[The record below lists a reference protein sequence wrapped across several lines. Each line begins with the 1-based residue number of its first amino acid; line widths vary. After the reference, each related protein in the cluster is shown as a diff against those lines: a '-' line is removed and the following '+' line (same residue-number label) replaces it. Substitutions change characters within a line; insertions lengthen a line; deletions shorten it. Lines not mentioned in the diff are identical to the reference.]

1 MIVKDGKTRSNGPK
15 HEERILKLDKMK
27 KFLVMRSMKQ
37 SNRVPREVVKIASLN
52 TTQTQGKINETSSGW
67 ENEKSYVLRQ
77 GRNNL
82 L

>member
-1 MIVKDGKTRSNGPK
+1 M
-15 HEERILKLDKMK
+15 LKLDKMK
-27 KFLVMRSMKQ
+27 KFLVMRSMRQ

-52 TTQTQGKINETSSGW
+52 TIQTQGKINETRSGW
-67 ENEKSYVLRQ
+67 ENEKFYIFRQ